1 MTLIQ
6 VKKKGKSSAKPKE
19 TAFSDIL
26 IRTAEK
32 YLPIKEAN
40 RL

>member
-1 MTLIQ
+1 ML
-6 VKKKGKSSAKPKE
+6 KKRGKSSAKPKE
-19 TAFSDIL
+19 TAYSDIL
-26 IRTAEK
+26 IRTDEK